1 LVPAGAKTR
10 LTDIPLRLALFLVD
24 RLALVGLG
32 SATESDLLSIMTHFS
47 IMGLRV
53 KKWIEKIE
61 LLAQN
66 VAPSRPTDQQ
76 LPLQIV
82 VCNEK

>member
-1 LVPAGAKTR
+1 
-10 LTDIPLRLALFLVD
+10 
-24 RLALVGLG
+24 
-32 SATESDLLSIMTHFS
+32 
-47 IMGLRV
+47 MGLRV